1 MSNIHRTPEEYTML
15 YAHDHCDG
23 DQEEAAGHVFV
34 SKDGKRVLNAHRIGR
49 LSEDN
54 MKALVDSY
62 LTITNA
68 EYKE

>member
-1 MSNIHRTPEEYTML
+1 MFEYKGYTVV
-15 YAHDHCDG
+15 
-23 DQEEAAGHVFV
+23 QAAGHVFV